1 MDGLRVGGRWAGVLA
16 LLLLAGVLLGSPQ
29 LRVGSWGTAYG
40 RRGSPQPPAAQGLPP
55 LPQARRRG
63 ARPCKELNGAVL
75 HGPLRRKGMG
85 GSTSESGRRARPH
98 RPLTKGAQD
107 SGATTLR
114 LTGSDTSTSED
125 SEAVVDPPEV

>member
-1 MDGLRVGGRWAGVLA
+1 M
-16 LLLLAGVLLGSPQ
+16 
-29 LRVGSWGTAYG
+29 
-40 RRGSPQPPAAQGLPP
+40 
-55 LPQARRRG
+55 
-63 ARPCKELNGAVL
+63 L